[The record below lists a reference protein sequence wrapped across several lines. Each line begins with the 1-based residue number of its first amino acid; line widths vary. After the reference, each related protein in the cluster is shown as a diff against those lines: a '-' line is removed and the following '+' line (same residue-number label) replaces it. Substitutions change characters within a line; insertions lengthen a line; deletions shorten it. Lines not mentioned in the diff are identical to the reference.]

1 MPSPVDL
8 PNPGIKPGSPAC
20 RWILYQLSYQGSP
33 ICGYVLFFSLKK
45 KKKDWNCQGRRTIV
59 FTREERD
66 VVTEK
71 VITERRFKDMR
82 QGCMNMQEK
91 RMPGKG
97 RASAKTMRQEC
108 SWHDKGRPG
117 WKVLLEQSELRWT
130 AIDEVVQEAE
140 DTLKESNCRVLNKK
154 AIYKAVHRVQI
165 NQQGQ
170 ALEK

>member
-1 MPSPVDL
+1 
-8 PNPGIKPGSPAC
+8 
-20 RWILYQLSYQGSP
+20 
-33 ICGYVLFFSLKK
+33 
-45 KKKDWNCQGRRTIV
+45 
-59 FTREERD
+59 
-66 VVTEK
+66 
-71 VITERRFKDMR
+71 
-82 QGCMNMQEK
+82 MNMQEK

-108 SWHDKGRPG
+108 SWHDRGRPG
-117 WKVLLEQSELRWT
+117 WKVLLKQSDLRRT